1 MAPRTYMSDI
11 RFIRKDGQSVGGAIV
26 CQQFFDAAE
35 KSGLKPG
42 YASAVW
48 HDAMR
53 GDPLARE
60 LIEDLCE
67 IEIVSNNAGFD
78 F

>member
-1 MAPRTYMSDI
+1 
-11 RFIRKDGQSVGGAIV
+11 
-26 CQQFFDAAE
+26 
-35 KSGLKPG
+35 
-42 YASAVW
+42 VW

-53 GDPLARE
+53 GDGLARD

-67 IEIVSNNAGFD
+67 IEIVSDNAGFG

>member
-1 MAPRTYMSDI
+1 MSDI

-48 HDAMR
+48 HDAIR

-60 LIEDLCE
+60 LIEDPVRDRDLAR
-67 IEIVSNNAGFD
+67 SARGTRTK
-78 F
+78 

>member
-1 MAPRTYMSDI
+1 MPTLPKNPVS
-11 RFIRKDGQSVGGAIV
+11 S
-26 CQQFFDAAE
+26 
-35 KSGLKPG
+35 G

-67 IEIVSNNAGFD
+67 IEIVSNNAGFG